1 MAAWEQAHL
10 TSGDPFIKTITE
22 ADEVRVCNLSQIIN
36 QYQIYLMDEW
46 KPLKKKKEAFNVTVI
61 TKNWKVAVGDRGKIF
76 IW

>member
-46 KPLKKKKEAFNVTVI
+46 KPLKKKK
-61 TKNWKVAVGDRGKIF
+61 KHLM
-76 IW
+76 